1 VVVHHRNVTM
11 TTEAEIERELT
22 EVLDPCSCLT
32 DNPVDIVKL
41 GLVENIDVDDGTAR
55 VRLLLTSGGC
65 TYLPKISEEIESRLL
80 ELAAIDEVVVTQ
92 ETEKI
97 WTRERMDDRYREDRR
112 EWFREQMRAN
122 DITPYAEQTD

>member
-1 VVVHHRNVTM
+1 
-11 TTEAEIERELT
+11 
-22 EVLDPCSCLT
+22 
-32 DNPVDIVKL
+32 
-41 GLVENIDVDDGTAR
+41 VDDGTAR